1 MMAFNLGGFF
11 MNMKTIGL
19 ISAGA
24 AMLCLA
30 TIAGVRQGNLAHA
43 DGTGESGMAEQQ
55 VVPRMPNLTGQWSGT
70 ATIFG
75 EPASIVINVSH
86 GEDTANGMC
95 SINGLPATPFA
106 IEFSRQ
112 QGNLSGTWSVDDRHP
127 RPFSGSFNSQGQL
140 ELTLNAGAGKHP
152 NCAIDVNG
160 RMSDD
165 DTEIA
170 GVFKLS
176 DGCKNQGQT
185 GTFQVISQG

>member
-1 MMAFNLGGFF
+1 
-11 MNMKTIGL
+11 MNMKILGL
-19 ISAGA
+19 MGAGA

-30 TIAGVRQGNLAHA
+30 TIVSVRTGNRARA
-43 DGTGESGMAEQQ
+43 ETTDESAIAQQQ
-55 VVPRMPNLTGQWSGT
+55 VAPGMPNLTGQWSGT

-86 GEDTANGMC
+86 GEDTATGMC
-95 SINGLPATPFA
+95 SINGLPAAPFA
-106 IEFSRQ
+106 VAFSRR

-127 RPFSGSFNSQGQL
+127 RPFSGSFNSKGQL

-152 NCAIDVNG
+152 TCAIDVTG
-160 RMSDD
+160 KMSDD

-170 GVFKLS
+170 GIFKLS